1 MYVGSAYTRL
11 NVISTYI
18 TCMIKNTTHTCKV
31 TYKNVAALHIRI
43 FVARV
48 EVIGVVIF
56 IFETL

>member
-1 MYVGSAYTRL
+1 MINNTNHMYKY
-11 NVISTYI
+11 
-18 TCMIKNTTHTCKV
+18 V

-56 IFETL
+56 IFETI